1 MEVEMPGKRSKIA
14 TFPLRCGSGEASE
27 WTFFL
32 PKYVKKKNTSLEELE
47 DREHFRGSDVG
58 EILKIRMEAQLVYT
72 TSKFEKR
79 RFFEVPFLPPRP
91 LPKIAP
97 EI

>member
-1 MEVEMPGKRSKIA
+1 
-14 TFPLRCGSGEASE
+14 
-27 WTFFL
+27 
-32 PKYVKKKNTSLEELE
+32 
-47 DREHFRGSDVG
+47 
-58 EILKIRMEAQLVYT
+58 MEAQLVYT

-97 EI
+97 EIYDNARDYFRTKIFNSTIKKFNNKLIVTKDHIQQQKEGNSIKAGGL